1 VNSSGKQASDRTA
14 PRRKAKRRVN
24 GNGVMEPTK
33 NDLKGELISFEVVR
47 HEADYLTQF
56 GPKAKTVVSLC
67 VLTGRL
73 SGEHFANWSV
83 VGPIAAQMADCP
95 RREMTGARVVER
107 VSAAGHEYLVL
118 DLELN
123 ESDRR
128 AVHECSRWTSD
139 AKGWM

>member
-1 VNSSGKQASDRTA
+1 MSSSGKQASDRTA

-33 NDLKGELISFEVVR
+33 NDLKGELIAFEVVR

-56 GPKAKTVVSLC
+56 GPRAKTDASLF

-83 VGPIAAQMADCP
+83 IGPMAAQMVDCP
-95 RREMTGARVVER
+95 RGAMTGARVVTR
-107 VSAAGHEYLVL
+107 VAAAGDEYLAL

-123 ESDRR
+123 ESDRE
-128 AVHECSRWTSD
+128 AVQECLRWASD
-139 AKGWM
+139 AQGWM